1 MKFPIAWHKESLTN
15 MTEHYQRERKR
26 AEEALARCVKG
37 EAECQHYA
45 VQIAEA
51 ERRGVPAFDRDRLLK
66 PNVPHQPRRDSGVGL
81 DAVVGGSGTEGT
93 R

>member
-15 MTEHYQRERKR
+15 MTAHYQSERKR

-66 PNVPHQPRRDSGVGL
+66 PNAEAHGRAVARTVQPLVGASGL
-81 DAVVGGSGTEGT
+81 EGK
-93 R
+93 